1 MAKETWLNGGSFGSW
16 GTPCDHADAVAAS
29 IGDENSAGAV
39 PGTVH
44 SRRRAETRVAGRPA
58 IPGKRLNPVTSKG
71 GDDAGGGIHPADAKV
86 ANIGDEEL
94 PSSVYR
100 EPTWIVQACHDGRE
114 AIARIGRHSVASHGG
129 TDSGSGVHTADAKVA
144 PISDEHVAA
153 GIRGQSTPTEG
164 SLRSGCIVSQPIGR
178 VAASGHR
185 GDLPRL
191 GIDSAD
197 AAIVAVISQ

>member
-1 MAKETWLNGGSFGSW
+1 MAGSFGLW

-29 IGDENSAGAV
+29 IRDENSAGAV

-44 SRRRAETRVAGRPA
+44 PRRRAETRVAGRPA

-71 GDDAGGGIHPADAKV
+71 GDDAGGGIYAANKSAGGNEKV
-86 ANIGDEEL
+86 GRTIEDYILGLRQGGQGGQTTIAGISA
-94 PSSVYR
+94 PS
-100 EPTWIVQACHDGRE
+100 A
-114 AIARIGRHSVASHGG
+114 AARHSGD
-129 TDSGSGVHTADAKVA
+129 DSGSGVHTADPKVA

-197 AAIVAVISQ
+197 AAIVAVIDRK